1 MAQAKRASEQQQ
13 QEQQPR
19 KSKKPRTNRK
29 LKGRK
34 SEDGEQ
40 QQDEG
45 EQALGATSL
54 LAQHAKAHA
63 KDETELELEEAVF
76 GRRAGTRDADVY
88 DGSLAANDL
97 KRRAAAAAGADS
109 DDEIDYEQDD
119 LDEEDDEETGL
130 ERLRDDNVCFDLLP
144 LSDGDSFRLTCSR
157 PRSSSLSTCRRLL
170 LLRPRST
177 ASSTKAPTPNSARKA
192 ARKTKTI

>member
-13 QEQQPR
+13 EQQQPR

-34 SEDGEQ
+34 SEDGQ
-40 QQDEG
+40 QQQDDEG

-88 DGSLAANDL
+88 DAALAADDL
-97 KRRAAAAAGADS
+97 KRRAAAAGADS
-109 DDEIDYEQDD
+109 DGEIDYEQDA
-119 LDEEDDEETGL
+119 DEDDDEETGL
-130 ERLRDDNVCFDLLP
+130 ERLRDDNVRFDLLP
-144 LSDGDSFRLTCSR
+144 LSSVALAERALPFTAL
-157 PRSSSLSTCRRLL
+157 LCRRPADCFHFY
-170 LLRPRST
+170 R
-177 ASSTKAPTPNSARKA
+177 A
-192 ARKTKTI
+192 

>member
-13 QEQQPR
+13 EQQQPR

-34 SEDGEQ
+34 SEDGQQQ

-88 DGSLAANDL
+88 GGALAADEV
-97 KRRAAAAAGADS
+97 KRRAVAGAGS
-109 DDEIDYEQDD
+109 DDEVDYERDD
-119 LDEEDDEETGL
+119 LDEDDDEETGL
-130 ERLRDDNVCFDLLP
+130 ERLRDDNVRFDL
-144 LSDGDSFRLTCSR
+144 
-157 PRSSSLSTCRRLL
+157 
-170 LLRPRST
+170 
-177 ASSTKAPTPNSARKA
+177 
-192 ARKTKTI
+192 

>member
-13 QEQQPR
+13 EQQQPR

-34 SEDGEQ
+34 SEDGQQQ
-40 QQDEG
+40 QQDD
-45 EQALGATSL
+45 EQAAPLGATSL

-88 DGSLAANDL
+88 DAAVAADNL
-97 KRRAAAAAGADS
+97 KQRAAAAGADS
-109 DDEIDYEQDD
+109 DDEIDYEQED
-119 LDEEDDEETGL
+119 LEEEDDEETGL
-130 ERLRDDNVCFDLLP
+130 ERLRDDNVRSDLLP
-144 LSDGDSFRLTCSR
+144 LSLLSCSG
-157 PRSSSLSTCRRLL
+157 
-170 LLRPRST
+170 
-177 ASSTKAPTPNSARKA
+177 
-192 ARKTKTI
+192 